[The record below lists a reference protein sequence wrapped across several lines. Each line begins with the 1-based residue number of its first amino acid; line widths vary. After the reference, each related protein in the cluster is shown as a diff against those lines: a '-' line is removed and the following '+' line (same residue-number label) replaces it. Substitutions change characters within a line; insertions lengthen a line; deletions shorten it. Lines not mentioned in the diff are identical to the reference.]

1 MGLKDYV
8 SIPLNFERRP
18 EVRMLARRL
27 GNGEGND
34 PHPHFM
40 SGASQCVALALGI
53 WMEFAIAGTRWRPLT
68 MPMVDGHAGAAS
80 EHPWDREEVT
90 FLIEGAAGWDGKPGA
105 LIQSALDAGILAVEY
120 HGDVAGLTICGVF
133 GFGDLNAHLLP
144 GYESMQQKGAKAS
157 QESRRRK
164 DDVAGA
170 KQQRRI
176 LEAREERLPIFE
188 SQAATTAEVD
198 AALALI
204 SGVDRACGHAARL
217 AGEFT
222 QTLVEAA
229 VEVTRDFQPREIEE
243 AMNCLIRGRDN
254 PAIVKRTDFVLT
266 HFAEYVT
273 FRRAPSCD
281 KSET

>member
-1 MGLKDYV
+1 MGMKDYV

-27 GNGEGND
+27 G
-34 PHPHFM
+34 
-40 SGASQCVALALGI
+40 
-53 WMEFAIAGTRWRPLT
+53 PLT
-68 MPMVDGHAGAAS
+68 IPRVVAE
-80 EHPWDREEVT
+80 EHPWEREA
-90 FLIEGAAGWDGKPGA
+90 LIEA
-105 LIQSALDAGILAVEY
+105 ALDAGVLAVEY
-120 HGDVAGLTICGVF
+120 HGDVAGLAICGVF
-133 GFGDLNAHLLP
+133 GFADLNAHLLP

-164 DDVAGA
+164 DDFEGA

-198 AALALI
+198 AALGLI

-229 VEVTRDFQPREIEE
+229 VEVTRGFQPREIEE
-243 AMNCLIRGRDN
+243 AMNCLIKGRDN

-266 HFAEYVT
+266 HFTEYVT

-281 KSET
+281 KIST

>member
-1 MGLKDYV
+1 MGMKDYV

-27 GNGEGND
+27 G
-34 PHPHFM
+34 
-40 SGASQCVALALGI
+40 
-53 WMEFAIAGTRWRPLT
+53 PLT
-68 MPMVDGHAGAAS
+68 IPRVVAE
-80 EHPWDREEVT
+80 EHPWEREA
-90 FLIEGAAGWDGKPGA
+90 LIEA
-105 LIQSALDAGILAVEY
+105 ALDAGVLAVEY
-120 HGDVAGLTICGVF
+120 HGDVAGLAICGVF
-133 GFGDLNAHLLP
+133 GFADLNAHLLP

-164 DDVAGA
+164 VDDVAGA

-188 SQAATTAEVD
+188 SQAATTAEVN

-204 SGVDRACGHAARL
+204 SGVDRACGHTARL

-222 QTLVEAA
+222 QPLVEAA
-229 VEVTRDFQPREIEE
+229 VEVARGFQASEIEE
-243 AMNCLIRGRDN
+243 AMNCLIKGRDN

-273 FRRAPSCD
+273 RRAPSCD
-281 KSET
+281 KRAT